1 MRMWER
7 KQISFNSF
15 EDTLELVKPA
25 EKFDGFENQ
34 VISENQLCGSLEEE
48 DDGAHG
54 GGGGGKQGVP
64 NARRKFSSKV
74 KVESEEEAYMN

>member
-1 MRMWER
+1 MGMWER

-34 VISENQLCGSLEEE
+34 VISENQQCGSLEE
-48 DDGAHG
+48 DGAHG